1 MHAACASATAP
12 SPGSVGW
19 GGPLDGPMKSSEKPS
34 SSRGTNLEILF
45 LGGCGEFGLN
55 CTLFRYGEDLLVVDA
70 GLMFPEEEFLG
81 VDFVIPDIQYLF
93 ERADKVRGIVLTHG
107 HEDHIGAVPY
117 VYEAVRAPIYG
128 TPFTLGLVQAKFQ
141 EHHPDAPADLRP
153 VGARDVVKI
162 GPFQIEFIQVTHS
175 IPGAISLAIRTPV
188 GLVIHTADFKIDQT
202 PVDGQLFDFPRFGQ
216 FGDEG
221 VLALLGDS
229 TNAERPGFTPSER
242 RVGEALDPI
251 LRRAQGRVLV
261 ATFASHIHRIQQ
273 ILDIGA
279 ANRKKVCLV
288 GRSLLQ
294 NTKVAERLGCLSIPA
309 GVLVEPKTAARLSPD
324 RAILVVTGS
333 QGEPMSAL
341 SRIALDEHK
350 EVKVEPGDQVI
361 FSARAIP
368 GNEKAISRV
377 VNHLLKRGAEVLLDE
392 TSSTLHVSGHASQ
405 EELKIMLNL
414 TRPRYFVPIHGEYR
428 QLHRHARLA
437 GEGGIPPER
446 ILLVENGDRLE
457 FNREKGWVAGK
468 IPTGR
473 VFIDGTREEVEE
485 ILIRDRRHLS
495 EDGIVTA
502 VVVINKGSGEI
513 ESEPEIVS
521 RGFVLEEE
529 GDGLLERAALVVRE
543 TVGGSTLEERGDVH
557 VIHAKIQADLK
568 RFFRKQLGRRP
579 MIIPMV
585 IEI

>member
-1 MHAACASATAP
+1 
-12 SPGSVGW
+12 
-19 GGPLDGPMKSSEKPS
+19 MKSSDKHS
-34 SSRGTNLEILF
+34 HAGSRHHSLEIGF

-55 CTLFRYGEDLLVVDA
+55 CTLFRYGDDILVVDA

-93 ERADKVRGIVLTHG
+93 ERSGKVRGIVLTHG

-117 VYEAVRAPIYG
+117 LYEALKAPLYG
-128 TPFTLGLVQAKFQ
+128 TDFTLGLVQSKLT
-141 EHHPDAPADLRP
+141 EHQLDARADLRP
-153 VGARDVVKI
+153 VKAREVVEI
-162 GPFQIEFIQVTHS
+162 GPFQVEFLQVTHS
-175 IPGAISLAIRTPV
+175 IPASLALALRTPV
-188 GLVIHTADFKIDQT
+188 GVVIHTADFKIDQS
-202 PVDGQLFDFPRFGQ
+202 PVDGKLFDFPRLGQ

-229 TNAERPGFTPSER
+229 TNSEREGFTPSER
-242 RVGEALDPI
+242 RVGEALEPI
-251 LRRAQGRVLV
+251 LRRARHRVLV

-279 ANRKKVCLV
+279 AHKKRVCLV

-294 NTKVAERLGCLSIPA
+294 NTKVAERLGYLNIPA
-309 GVLVEPKTAARLSPD
+309 GILVEPKSASRIAPD
-324 RAILVVTGS
+324 RLILIVTGS

-350 EVKVEPGDQVI
+350 EVKIGPGDQVV
-361 FSARAIP
+361 FSARTIP

-377 VNHLLKRGAEVLLDE
+377 VNHLLKRGAEVLLE
-392 TSSTLHVSGHASQ
+392 ESAPGIHVSGHASQ

-414 TRPRYFVPIHGEYR
+414 TRPRYFIPIHGEYR

-437 GEGGIPPER
+437 EESGIPPDR
-446 ILLVENGDRLE
+446 IFLVEDGDRLLL
-457 FNREKGWVAGK
+457 GK
-468 IPTGR
+468 DKLTRGARIPTGR
-473 VFIDGTREEVEE
+473 VFIDTTLEEVEE
-485 ILIRDRRHLS
+485 VLIRDRRHLS

-502 VVVINKGSGEI
+502 VVVINKATGEV
-513 ESEPEIVS
+513 ESDPEIVS

-529 GDGLLERAALVVRE
+529 ENQLLKRASDVVRS
-543 TVGGSTLEERGDVH
+543 TVASSTLEERGDTH

-568 RFFRKQLGRRP
+568 RFFRKETGRRP